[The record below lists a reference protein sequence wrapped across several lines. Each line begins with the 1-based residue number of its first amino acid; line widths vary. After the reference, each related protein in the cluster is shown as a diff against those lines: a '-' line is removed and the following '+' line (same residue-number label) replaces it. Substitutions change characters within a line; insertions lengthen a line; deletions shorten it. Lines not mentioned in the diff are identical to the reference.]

1 MSKISTSI
9 SNDFCPQTHFVYGTY
24 KEDGNPD
31 FGLFCWLSYYWDT
44 NLGIMACI
52 GGEKLTKDRIRANG
66 VFSANLVTEKL
77 LPLADYLGNTDGY
90 SKEKMNIPLQVEKGT
105 VLDVPV
111 LAESPVSF
119 ELEVAQML
127 PMDDGEVYLC
137 KIRNVL
143 IEEFLKDDT
152 RSLEERISQIAP
164 AHTTCQTYF
173 GWDGKTIGPWGG
185 LKDKF

>member
-1 MSKISTSI
+1 MYR
-9 SNDFCPQTHFVYGTY
+9 F
-24 KEDGNPD
+24 
-31 FGLFCWLSYYWDT
+31 
-44 NLGIMACI
+44 
-52 GGEKLTKDRIRANG
+52 
-66 VFSANLVTEKL
+66 L
-77 LPLADYLGNTDGY
+77 LN
-90 SKEKMNIPLQVEKGT
+90 
-105 VLDVPV
+105 
-111 LAESPVSF
+111 SF